1 MPDIKVFN
9 RFDAAAIAE
18 AERPAPAN
26 FTESIR
32 RLSALIDLL
41 PQRPVIEDKHAE
53 RWVNRCIE
61 MAITRMELEHGE
73 GKATIAS
80 VHEHVLWHVRR
91 ASAIGGSEI
100 GTVVRHFRGEKGGFS
115 NARNL
120 TLEKLLIMA
129 PQAGDEAMNRGVRAE
144 PWLQRMYLE
153 EHDCVSDEGA
163 LDVLK
168 GFRWEKA
175 PQIVGTPDDLILYKN
190 GRRRIIDYKCPS
202 AAVNEE
208 YEKKGMVSFDY
219 VCQVHQYGIF
229 SRESG
234 IEFDGMDIECFDP
247 RYFKLVTYE
256 IVYDP
261 ALEEEMIA
269 GADTLWNEFVM
280 KGVVPDVP
288 GLGTLDTEDEET
300 KSLMENLTL
309 QASVL
314 KVIGDEVMVR
324 QKEILSRVQTI
335 GNNSHALNEGKI
347 DLGFAAFDRKR
358 SWDEEILGQLATAAG
373 LEIEDFMQGNGKFD
387 AEAGEALL
395 SSILEAYGEGAD
407 AVPALLND
415 IVDAGG
421 VPQKKAM
428 NVEGLLEALEEI
440 GVDVSPAAG
449 ISEKF
454 SLSRAKKNAEKVMQI
469 KNEAIRLS
477 DTIEEVVEQGAADL
491 LRDPA
496 EVAEDELM
504 MEP

>member
-100 GTVVRHFRGEKGGFS
+100 GTVVRHFRGERGGFS

-261 ALEEEMIA
+261 DLEEEMIA

-280 KGVVPDVP
+280 KGVVPEVP
-288 GLGTLDTEDEET
+288 GLGTLDTDDEET
-300 KSLMENLTL
+300 RSLMENLTL
-309 QASVL
+309 QAAVM
-314 KVIGDEVMVR
+314 KVIGDELTTR
-324 QKEILSRVQTI
+324 QKELLSRIQAI
-335 GNNSHALNEGKI
+335 GKDAHALNEGKI
-347 DLGFAAFDRKR
+347 DLGFASFDRKR
-358 SWDEEILGQLATAAG
+358 QWDEEVLGQLATAAG
-373 LEIEDFMQGNGKFD
+373 LEIEDFMQSNGKFD
-387 AEAGEALL
+387 ADQ
-395 SSILEAYGEGAD
+395 GEGLLKQIFEAHGEDPSVIPDLVAD
-407 AVPALLND
+407 MAV
-415 IVDAGG
+415 AGG
-421 VPQKKAM
+421 VPQKKAL
-428 NVEGLLEALEEI
+428 NVDDLIAALEEI
-440 GVDVSPAAG
+440 GVDVTPAAG
-449 ISEKF
+449 IGEKF
-454 SLSRAKKNAEKVMQI
+454 SLSRAKKNAEKVSQI
-469 KNEAIRLS
+469 KHEAVRLS
-477 DTIEEVVEQGAADL
+477 DTIEEVVEQGSADL

-496 EVAEDELM
+496 EMADDDMM

>member
-1 MPDIKVFN
+1 MPDIKIFN

-18 AERPAPAN
+18 ADRPAPAN

-32 RLSALIDLL
+32 RLGALIDLL
-41 PQRPVIEDKHAE
+41 PQRAVIEDKHAE

-61 MAITRMELEHGE
+61 MAIIRMELEHGE
-73 GKATIAS
+73 GKATIES
-80 VHEHVLWHVRR
+80 VHNHVLWHVRR

-100 GTVVRHFRGEKGGFS
+100 GTVVRHFRGERGGFS

-168 GFRWEKA
+168 GFRWDKA

-234 IEFDGMDIECFDP
+234 IVFDGMDIECFDP

-256 IVYDP
+256 IVYD
-261 ALEEEMIA
+261 ADLEAEMLA
-269 GADTLWNEFVM
+269 GADTLWNDFVM
-280 KGVVPDVP
+280 KGVVPEVP
-288 GLGTLDTEDEET
+288 GLGTLETEDEDA
-300 KSLMENLTL
+300 KALMENLTL

-314 KVIGDEVMVR
+314 KVIGDELATR
-324 QKEILSRVQTI
+324 QKEVLSRIQAI
-335 GNNSHALNEGKI
+335 GHNAHALNEGKI

-358 SWDEEILGQLATAAG
+358 SWDEDILGQLAAAAG
-373 LEIEDFMQGNGKFD
+373 VEVEDFMQGTGKFD
-387 AEAGEALL
+387 ADAGEGMLKV
-395 SSILEAYGEGAD
+395 IFEAHDHDAG
-407 AVPALLND
+407 AVPGLLTD
-415 IVDAGG
+415 MAAGGG
-421 VPQKKAM
+421 VPQKKVL
-428 NVEGLLEALEEI
+428 NTDDLIEALEAI
-440 GVDVSPAAG
+440 GVDVTPAAG

-454 SLSRAKKNAEKVMQI
+454 SLSRAKKNADKVLQL

-477 DTIEEVVEQGAADL
+477 DTIEEVVEQGAEGL
-491 LRDPA
+491 LRDPELA
-496 EVAEDELM
+496 AEDDMM
-504 MEP
+504 MEA